1 GGDTDDRGEPRGGG
15 RDKPGGQQETRPSA
29 RSRSVPPAGG
39 PTRTG
44 GPKRAQAKAATVR
57 LLVRRAEGRERG
69 IAASAFVRVAAHG
82 ERPDQVIEAG
92 VERTRIFGWLRA
104 ATVLATTGRAH

>member
-1 GGDTDDRGEPRGGG
+1 M
-15 RDKPGGQQETRPSA
+15 
-29 RSRSVPPAGG
+29 
-39 PTRTG
+39 
-44 GPKRAQAKAATVR
+44 R

-92 VERTRIFGWLRA
+92 VERTRILGWLRTA
-104 ATVLATTGRAH
+104 AVLAAAGRAHLSTFSISWMRGSSESVRSPR